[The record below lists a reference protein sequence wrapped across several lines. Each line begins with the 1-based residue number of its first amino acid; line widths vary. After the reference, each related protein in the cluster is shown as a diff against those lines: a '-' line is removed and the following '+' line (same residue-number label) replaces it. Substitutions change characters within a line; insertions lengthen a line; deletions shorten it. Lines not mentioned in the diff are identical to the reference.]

1 MANRKAG
8 PHPENEKPVG
18 AAERAVCPTQSGEPD
33 AAPVTG
39 DPGGIASRAARYFEE
54 CDATRER
61 VVLKNGDVRYR
72 QTPYTLA
79 GLCAALGVPRARL
92 EELRQNADIPPEDT
106 EFCALRDAV
115 LRVEQ
120 HLVERALLG
129 ELDADM
135 AALLLEGWG
144 YVASKKGRAVRA
156 DSAEP
161 EADPTMTVVLE
172 DPEGLA
178 R

>member
-1 MANRKAG
+1 MANRKASPDPADKKATG
-8 PHPENEKPVG
+8 M
-18 AAERAVCPTQSGEPD
+18 AERAACAAPGGAPD
-33 AAPVTG
+33 AVPAP
-39 DPGGIASRAARYFEE
+39 DPGGIAARAAKYFEE

-79 GLCAALGVPRARL
+79 GLCAALCVPRARL
-92 EELRQNADIPPEDT
+92 EELRLNTDVPPEDA
-106 EFCALRDAV
+106 EAGALRAAV

-144 YVASKKGRAVRA
+144 YVASKKGRSARA

-161 EADPTMTVVLE
+161 EPDPALTVVLE

>member
-1 MANRKAG
+1 MAGQKASA
-8 PHPENEKPVG
+8 HPGQK
-18 AAERAVCPTQSGEPD
+18 ADT
-33 AAPVTG
+33 
-39 DPGGIASRAARYFEE
+39 ASRAAKYFEE

-61 VVLKNGDVRYR
+61 VVLKNGDIRYR

-79 GLCAALGVPRARL
+79 GLSAALSIPRARL
-92 EELRQNADIPPEDT
+92 EVLRQESDSSVRDT
-106 EFCALRDAV
+106 ETAALRTAV
-115 LRVEQ
+115 QRVEQ
-120 HLVERALLG
+120 YLVERALLG

-144 YVASKKGRAVRA
+144 YVASKKSRQSRA
-156 DSAEP
+156 DNTEP
-161 EADPTMTVVLE
+161 EPDPALTVVLE